1 MAYGD
6 WEEWHR
12 AYDNPESALPWRLA
26 TVRRHITRVLDE
38 RSGDLR
44 VLSLCSGDGRD
55 LIGVLAGRADAG
67 RVHARLVE
75 FDPAIAQRARDTA
88 AAAGLAGIEVR
99 TADAGTTDC
108 AAGAV
113 PADLVLLVGIFG
125 NIPPADIERTV
136 LASGQFC
143 APGATLLWSRGR
155 GRGDLDREVRGWFVR
170 AGFTEVEH
178 ASHEGGNR
186 PVLAAV
192 RYDGPPRQ
200 LEPGQRLFTF
210 ER

>member
-1 MAYGD
+1 MADSD

-12 AYDNPESALPWRLA
+12 AYDQPDSGLPWRLA
-26 TVRRHITRVLDE
+26 VVRRHITRVLDE
-38 RSGDLR
+38 QAGDRR

-55 LIGVLAGRADAG
+55 LIGALAGRADAG
-67 RVHARLVE
+67 RVRARLVE

-88 AAAGLAGIEVR
+88 AAAGLTGIEVR
-99 TADAGTTDC
+99 TGDAGVTDC
-108 AAGAV
+108 AVGAV

-125 NIPPADIERTV
+125 NIPLADIERTV

-143 APGATLLWSRGR
+143 APDATLLWSRGR
-155 GRGDLDREVRGWFVR
+155 GRGDHDREIRDWFVR

-178 ASHEGGNR
+178 SSHEGGNR

-192 RYDGPPRQ
+192 RYDGPPRA